1 MPVKTGNSTQALGGL
16 SDASR
21 PGRIPMVWPPSP
33 RAPRQA
39 ASMMP
44 PPPPQQ
50 TVTPRFASS
59 RPTAS
64 ARRFA
69 SGGASSPPI
78 TDMIIAGAMIPVA
91 LPRGNESVR
100 GRPEAC
106 PERSRR
112 GRLYDAG
119 GRISARPEA
128 RRRASAGAQRPAVAG
143 GLRRAVRHGRD
154 HDCGLAVQHDLGPVP
169 RVQLKAAHGGAVP
182 ALDDLYDEPLGQGL
196 LDAAEP
202 LGLPTAVA
210 VRSVAE
216 TELRNGD
223 VVDGEAAAV
232 GGVVGDVLEAQ
243 EDFAAGEWGQVHNL
257 LHPLAPAV
265 AGVTWA
271 VGHAHGV
278 VIAGVRGGQRP
289 PRLAAVRGGGHVGEW

>member
-1 MPVKTGNSTQALGGL
+1 MPVKMGTSPRGWGGL
-16 SDASR
+16 WGASGR
-21 PGRIPMVWPPSP
+21 GRIPMVWPPSP

-39 ASMMP
+39 TSMMP

-59 RPTAS
+59 RPTS
-64 ARRFA
+64 PARRFA

-78 TDMIIAGAMIPVA
+78 TDMIIAGPMIPVT

-119 GRISARPEA
+119 RRISARPEA

-154 HDCGLAVQHDLGPVP
+154 HDCGRAVQHDLGPVP

-182 ALDDLYDEPLGQGL
+182 ALDDLYHEPLGQGL
-196 LDAAEP
+196 LDAAKP
-202 LGLPTAVA
+202 LGLPATVA

-216 TELRNGD
+216 TDLRDGD
-223 VVDGEAAAV
+223 VVD
-232 GGVVGDVLEAQ
+232 
-243 EDFAAGEWGQVHNL
+243 
-257 LHPLAPAV
+257 
-265 AGVTWA
+265 
-271 VGHAHGV
+271 
-278 VIAGVRGGQRP
+278 
-289 PRLAAVRGGGHVGEW
+289 

>member
-1 MPVKTGNSTQALGGL
+1 MPVKIGNSTQALGGL
-16 SDASR
+16 SEASR
-21 PGRIPMVWPPSP
+21 PGRIPIVWPPSP
-33 RAPRQA
+33 RAPRHA

-59 RPTAS
+59 RPTSS

-78 TDMIIAGAMIPVA
+78 TDMIIAGPMIPA
-91 LPRGNESVR
+91 ARLGGNESVR

-112 GRLYDAG
+112 
-119 GRISARPEA
+119 
-128 RRRASAGAQRPAVAG
+128 ASAGAQRPAVSG

-154 HDCGLAVQHDLGPVP
+154 HDCGRAVQHDLGPVP

-223 VVDGEAAAV
+223 VVD
-232 GGVVGDVLEAQ
+232 
-243 EDFAAGEWGQVHNL
+243 
-257 LHPLAPAV
+257 
-265 AGVTWA
+265 
-271 VGHAHGV
+271 
-278 VIAGVRGGQRP
+278 
-289 PRLAAVRGGGHVGEW
+289 